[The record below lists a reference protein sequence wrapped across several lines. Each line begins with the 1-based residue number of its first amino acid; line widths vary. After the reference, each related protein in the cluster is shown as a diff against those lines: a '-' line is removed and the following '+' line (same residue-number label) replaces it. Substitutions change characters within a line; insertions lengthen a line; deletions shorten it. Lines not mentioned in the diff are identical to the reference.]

1 MFLVSIKGF
10 CNRISIKRIC
20 LKGSAT
26 LMGALLYDM
35 VRVSMKR
42 ALLRYELKILCCV
55 FTSIIQLYNYNY
67 YYNNYFLLPVTSMET
82 SHIGNENL

>member
-1 MFLVSIKGF
+1 MFLVSITGF

-42 ALLRYELKILCCV
+42 ALLRYELKILC
-55 FTSIIQLYNYNY
+55 FYINNTIIQLQ
-67 YYNNYFLLPVTSMET
+67 LL
-82 SHIGNENL
+82 L